1 MEIHAKNEFSEI
13 LMDGEVCVEFITG
26 GQRKLPVLVDKAAW
40 YEYLSEY
47 HWTIN
52 KRGNYFTVK
61 SSKDKHSI
69 RLHKFI
75 IEHEYS
81 ELDYWGNTID
91 HINNNTLDNRLK
103 NLAIA
108 NGKLNTTNIASKFR
122 QENNHLIH
130 KQKGDTYKVH
140 TNIND
145 ETIYRG
151 GFKTIEE
158 ARQFR
163 DEEVLPYLL
172 EVRNE
177 MIKKQRDIEFERGL
191 RDKLDNNEISEVHK
205 ILKKYKII

>member
-1 MEIHAKNEFSEI
+1 MEIQAKNKFSEI
-13 LMDGEVCVEFITG
+13 IVDDEVCVEFITG
-26 GQRKLPVLVDKAAW
+26 GKIEIPVLVDKEAW
-40 YEYLSEY
+40 YSYLYKY
-47 HWTIN
+47 HWTII
-52 KRGNYFTVK
+52 KRGNYYTVK
-61 SSKDKHSI
+61 SSNDKHPI

-91 HINNNTLDNRLK
+91 HINNNTFDNRLK

-108 NGKLNTTNIASKFR
+108 NGKLNTTNIASKFQ

-130 KQKGDTYKVH
+130 KQRGDTYKVH

-145 ETIYRG
+145 ETIYKG

-158 ARQFR
+158 ARQYR
-163 DEEVLPYLL
+163 DEVVIPYL
-172 EVRNE
+172 EKIRTE

-191 RDKLDNNEISEVHK
+191 RDKLDNGEISEVHE
-205 ILKKYKII
+205 ILKKYNIM